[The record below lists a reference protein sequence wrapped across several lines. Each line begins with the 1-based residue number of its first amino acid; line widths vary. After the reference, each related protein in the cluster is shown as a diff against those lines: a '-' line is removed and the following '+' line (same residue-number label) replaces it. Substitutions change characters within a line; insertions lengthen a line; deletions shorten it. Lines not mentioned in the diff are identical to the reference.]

1 MKRPPPAAEPEIPA
15 ELSLPY
21 VPAQEV
27 TDWQKLEQGQ
37 LIELRDGQQG
47 VLLSVNRAAQV
58 EQTEP
63 AALSLVRVT
72 WPRTSALP
80 LGQVFYLSAADAK
93 SHGTFL
99 VHGTWYTAKGTLAA
113 ERVVIE
119 AIRRGL
125 ITPRNC
131 GVAWPLA
138 ATWQLSEQAAEEI
151 EKYLYEV
158 ARTTGCAFPFH
169 DIAQALRHMHLR
181 LSSENP
187 AQVDIV
193 SGDSPGRI
201 PHNDEEMLSMWA
213 RTLQQ
218 KMLSSDF
225 ALPGF
230 AATLP
235 GVANPQYPS
244 GSK

>member
-1 MKRPPPAAEPEIPA
+1 MKRPPPPAEPEIPA
-15 ELSLPY
+15 ELSLPC

-27 TDWQKLEQGQ
+27 PEWQKLAMGQ
-37 LIELRDGQQG
+37 LVELHDGQLG
-47 VLLSVNRAAQV
+47 VVLFVNASDGSEDVALRLL
-58 EQTEP
+58 
-63 AALSLVRVT
+63 RVG
-72 WPRTSALP
+72 WPRESALP
-80 LGQVFYLSAADAK
+80 LGQVFELTVAEAQENGPFLL
-93 SHGTFL
+93 HGS
-99 VHGTWYTAKGTLAA
+99 WYAGKGVLQA

-119 AIRRGL
+119 AIRRGM

-138 ATWQLSEQAAEEI
+138 ATWQLSAQATEEI

-169 DIAQALRHMHLR
+169 DIAQALQKMHLR

-193 SGDSPGRI
+193 SGEMLGRM
-201 PHNDEEMLSMWA
+201 PRNDEEMLSVWA

-218 KMLSSDF
+218 KMMSSDF
-225 ALPGF
+225 ALPTF
-230 AATLP
+230 QLP
-235 GVANPQYPS
+235 SSGMSIPPKPS
-244 GSK
+244 S